1 MNIVSK
7 TLLTK
12 NTRLGIG
19 VLVDFV
25 MKAIVRGICPSLA
38 PTKNN
43 LDDAKIPPLTDPKV
57 EQATNRGINHA
68 IGPNNRYPK
77 V

>member
-1 MNIVSK
+1 MNISSK

-19 VLVDFV
+19 VLVDVV

-43 LDDAKIPPLTDPKV
+43 LDDAKIPPFTDPKV
-57 EQATNRGINHA
+57 EQATNRGINQA
-68 IGPNNRYPK
+68 IGPNKRYPK

>member
-1 MNIVSK
+1 
-7 TLLTK
+7 
-12 NTRLGIG
+12 
-19 VLVDFV
+19 

-43 LDDAKIPPLTDPKV
+43 LDDAKIPPFTDPKV
-57 EQATNRGINHA
+57 EQATNSGINQA
-68 IGPNNRYPK
+68 IGPNKRYPK